1 MVSVASALDTVLE
14 ECIDETLGY
23 HGLLV
28 YILRVLGGVTKSLEE
43 DSDLALDF
51 GVADNLAEA
60 LQTPVR

>member
-1 MVSVASALDTVLE
+1 VNEVDLDEGVK
-14 ECIDETLGY
+14 CA
-23 HGLLV
+23 
-28 YILRVLGGVTKSLEE
+28 LRVLGGVTKSLEE